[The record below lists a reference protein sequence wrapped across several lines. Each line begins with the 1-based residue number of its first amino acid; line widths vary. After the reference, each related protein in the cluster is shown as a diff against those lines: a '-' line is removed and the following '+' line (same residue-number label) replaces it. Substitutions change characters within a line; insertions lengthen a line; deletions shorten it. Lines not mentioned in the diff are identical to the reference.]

1 MARFLLATVPSAGHL
16 LPVLPIARSLV
27 ARGHEVAWI
36 TGCAFE
42 QRVVQTGVCFFAWPP
57 AIDSSLIHVYD
68 LYPELGQLE
77 GLARAKYYLKHIFL
91 GTCPMMLEVIDEAL
105 QVFPAQ
111 VFIGDNAM
119 FALFLKGEMLGR
131 PSAKLSL
138 LPLGVPSRDTAPFG
152 MGLQPGQGALARLRN
167 RMLND
172 AVYGRM
178 LRDLNDD
185 ANRLRQGLGLAPL
198 DESFLISVWYIPQL
212 VMQLSTPA
220 FEYPRSDLPPHIHFI
235 GPSLP
240 DAADTFERT
249 SWWCDLTRPEP
260 VVLINQGTV
269 EADAADLLLPAMEAL
284 RNEALLVVAVPL
296 REEEVGDLLAN
307 VRAAPFIPFERLLPY
322 VDVMVTNGGYG
333 GTQASLAHGVPLV
346 VAGNTDDK
354 MEVAARVAWTGA
366 GINLRTKRPSPTALR
381 RAVQKVLANPVY
393 RQQAQCIG
401 DEFARY
407 DAPRMAVALLEG
419 LLRLSGQIRGM
430 YIG

>member
-1 MARFLLATVPSAGHL
+1 L
-16 LPVLPIARSLV
+16 LPVLPIARRLV
-27 ARGHEVAWI
+27 SRGHEVAWI

-42 QRVVQTGVCFFAWPP
+42 QRVVQTGAYFFPWPP

-68 LYPELGQLE
+68 LYPELGQLK
-77 GLARAKYYLKHIFL
+77 GLARAKFYLKHIFL
-91 GTCPMMLEVIDEAL
+91 GTCPVMLDAIDDVL

-119 FALFLKGEMLGR
+119 FALFLRGEMLGR
-131 PSAKLSL
+131 SSAKLSV
-138 LPLGVPSRDTAPFG
+138 LPLGVPSCDTAPFG
-152 MGLQPGQGALARLRN
+152 MGLQPGRNALTRLRDH
-167 RMLND
+167 MLND
-172 AVYGRM
+172 FVYSQ
-178 LRDLNDD
+178 LLSELNDD

-198 DESFLISVWYIPQL
+198 DESFLITVWYIPQL
-212 VMQLSTPA
+212 VMQMTTPA

-240 DAADTFERT
+240 DVSGNFDKP
-249 SWWCDLTRPEP
+249 SWWSDLTGPEP

-284 RNEALLVVAVPL
+284 RNEALLVVALPL
-296 REEEVGDLLAN
+296 REEEVGTLPAN
-307 VRAAPFIPFERLLPY
+307 VRTSPYIPFERLLPH

-381 RAVQKVLANPVY
+381 RAVQKVLANPAY

-407 DAPRMAVALLEG
+407 DAPRRAVALLEG
-419 LLRLSGQIRGM
+419 LLKRSGETRGL

>member
-16 LPVLPIARSLV
+16 LPVLPIARHLV
-27 ARGHEVAWI
+27 VRGHEVAWI

-42 QRVVQTGVCFFAWPP
+42 QRVVQTGACFFAWPP

-77 GLARAKYYLKHIFL
+77 GLARAKFYLKHIFL
-91 GTCPMMLEVIDEAL
+91 GTCPVMLEAIDEAL

-152 MGLQPGQGALARLRN
+152 MGLQPGRGALARLRN

-172 AVYGRM
+172 FVYSQ
-178 LRDLNDD
+178 LLSDLNEE

-198 DESFLISVWYIPQL
+198 DESFLIAVWHLPQL
-212 VMQLSTPA
+212 VMQLTTPA

-240 DAADTFERT
+240 DASNAFERP
-249 SWWCDLTRPEP
+249 SWWRDLAGPEP

-284 RNEALLVVAVPL
+284 RDEALLVVAVPL
-296 REEEVGDLLAN
+296 REEEVRALPAN
-307 VRAAPFIPFERLLPY
+307 VRAAPFIPFDQLLPH

-333 GTQASLAHGVPLV
+333 GTQAALAHGVPLV
-346 VAGNTDDK
+346 MAGKTDDK
-354 MEVAARVAWTGA
+354 MEVAARVSWTGA
-366 GINLRTKRPSPTALR
+366 GINLRTRRPSPSALR
-381 RAVQKVLANPVY
+381 RAIQEVLANPAY
-393 RQQAQCIG
+393 RQQARRIG

-407 DAPRMAVALLEG
+407 DAPRRAVELLEG
-419 LLRLSGQIRGM
+419 LV
-430 YIG
+430 